1 MKLSI
6 KENLSKFH
14 LINEG
19 WMEDLF
25 DNYDED
31 ILYFTG
37 TMLQQAFPD
46 EDISNHPMAEWIAN
60 STKGFLRGK
69 SMPLEEP
76 HKTKIIN
83 AFQEILKFIKE
94 SENPDEDIRK
104 IKSKKPLDAL
114 KYVEEEAKRREE
126 ARKKA
131 EEEARKKAEEEA
143 RRKEE
148 ENITPEVELK
158 DWLDRGLM
166 KVIGRGPKG
175 SFWVKPLKGEF
186 FGVAQCGTLAG
197 RGTGSQGAGEFGIG
211 CQRGETGGFGAVG
224 FGDYAGETYTLLG
237 KAKNGYYTALMS
249 TGYSP
254 EKDEFVYHSL
264 QYGNNKIGS
273 QDWGNWSAEDFANAF
288 VDFMIKNPYGIRM
301 YKEEGGQTTTN
312 ASGDIVSSRTSLPN
326 RFAGIKNHTDIFYRL
341 LREHPNFLN
350 YYDIAIRRELGE
362 EEYAAF
368 QIKAKELYESD
379 PERFMKMLPTYLKS
393 EKGEVLDILKNK
405 INFKDFVE
413 RYGEEPILQNISDII
428 KIISYEEFEKLI
440 KPHISFNS
448 FLQSISSEDLKELF
462 RFISEKN
469 NSAQKSLDWL
479 NDFIKEEPEEILEL
493 LGDGKGA
500 ASGLVKLISFFKTPR
515 LKKHQNYTT
524 KDGVTTATYDVPDR
538 NEKGNLI
545 DSQGRIIM
553 ASRTDENNNQIT
565 EIFDENGNVLN
576 FDNENEKKEYLN
588 NRIHKVTEVKEV
600 IPSLYVLD
608 PKRIRDFLKDNK
620 NLYKK
625 IHGDDEKSEINFI
638 RQILLNSNEK
648 ERERDVKKEKDKF
661 ISYYDEQRKKGNTD
675 LPGIIEYSKILYPK
689 STIGEVQGL
698 KDSVKVYKLDKK
710 DIKEYW
716 SDLFKYY
723 YESAFGSSYVKFS
736 NTLNALLKI
745 LTISNVHESEVKKY
759 IDDFL
764 NVIEKKFGMKGL
776 VYFVENVLY
785 ENEYIYSE
793 KEIIDIF
800 KDKDVKDSK
809 SYIDFIKKLKYEKE
823 KEEKESNFLKNIK
836 TYTDKGYETFKIG
849 GSGKE
854 FKKEKF
860 LDTIKKDGYNGKI
873 FIDKKSKSIIYH
885 IKDKKIQ
892 GKYLN
897 EERIRKYI
905 QNLFE
910 SNFKK

>member
-19 WMEDLF
+19 WMEDLS

-31 ILYFTG
+31 VLYFTG
-37 TMLQQAFPD
+37 IMLQRAFFD
-46 EDISNHPMAEWIAN
+46 EDISNHPMAKWIAD
-60 STKGFLRGK
+60 STKGFLRGN
-69 SMPLEEP
+69 SMPMKEP
-76 HKTKIIN
+76 FKTDVEN
-83 AFQEILKFIKE
+83 SFQTILNFIRE
-94 SENPDEDIRK
+94 SENQNEEIRK
-104 IKSKKPLDAL
+104 IKSKKPKDAL
-114 KYVEEEAKRREE
+114 KYVQEEVKKSKEE
-126 ARKKA
+126 ARI
-131 EEEARKKAEEEA
+131 KAEEEA

-148 ENITPEVELK
+148 ANITPEVELK
-158 DWLDRGLM
+158 EWLDRGLM

-186 FGVAQCGTLAG
+186 FGVAQCVPLADSN
-197 RGTGSQGAGEFGIG
+197 SQSAGEFGIG
-211 CQRGETGGFGAVG
+211 CQRGETAGFGAVG
-224 FGDYAGETYTLLG
+224 FGRDIGVGETYSLLG
-237 KAKNGYYTALMS
+237 KAENGYYTTLIS
-249 TGYSP
+249 TGYNTQTD
-254 EKDEFVYHSL
+254 KFAYHSL
-264 QYGNNKIGS
+264 QYGNKSIGS
-273 QDWGNWSAEDFANAF
+273 EGWGKWSAEDFANAF
-288 VDFMIKNPYGIRM
+288 VDFMTKNPYGIKM
-301 YKEEGGQTTTN
+301 YKEEGGTTTN
-312 ASGDIVSSRTSLPN
+312 LDGDTVSSMTSLPS
-326 RFAGIKNHTDIFYRL
+326 RFNNIKKHKDIFYRL

-350 YYDIAIRRELGE
+350 YYNTAIRRELGE

-393 EKGEVLDILKNK
+393 EKDEVLDILKNK
-405 INFKDFVE
+405 IDFKDFIE
-413 RYGEEPILQNISDII
+413 RYGEESILQNISNII
-428 KIISYEEFEKLI
+428 KIISYEEFNKLI
-440 KPHISFNS
+440 KPHINFKS

-479 NDFIKEEPEEILEL
+479 NNFIKEEPEGILEL

-500 ASGLVKLISFFKTPR
+500 ASGLVKLMSFFKTPR

-538 NEKGNLI
+538 NENGNLI
-545 DSQGRIIM
+545 DSEGRVIM
-553 ASRTDENNNQIT
+553 ATRRDDNNNQIT
-565 EIFDENGNVLN
+565 EVFDENGNVLN
-576 FDNENEKKEYLN
+576 FDNDNEKIEYVN
-588 NRIHKVTEVKEV
+588 SRIHKVEEVKEV
-600 IPSLYVLD
+600 IPSLTVLD
-608 PKRIRDFLKDNK
+608 PKRTRDFLKDNK

-625 IHGDDEKSEINFI
+625 IYGDDEKSEINFI

-689 STIGEVQGL
+689 STIREVQGL
-698 KDSVKVYKLDKK
+698 KDNVKVYKLDKK
-710 DIKEYW
+710 DIKEHW
-716 SDLFKYY
+716 PDLFKYY
-723 YESAFGSSYVKFS
+723 YESSIGSSYVKFS
-736 NTLNALLKI
+736 NSLNALLKI
-745 LTISNVHESEVKKY
+745 LITSNVHESEVKKY
-759 IDDFL
+759 IEDFL
-764 NVIEKKFGMKGL
+764 NVIEKKFGIEGL

-785 ENEYIYSE
+785 ENEYIYSK

-809 SYIDFIKKLKYEKE
+809 SYIDFINKLKYEKE

-860 LDTIKKDGYNGKI
+860 LDTIKRDGYSGKI
-873 FIDKKSKSIIYH
+873 FVDKKSKSIIYH

-892 GKYLN
+892 NKYLN